1 MIKKLQKWIQ
11 DRYFGETN
19 DKVQLEK
26 EEAEFLPA
34 VLEVMET
41 PPSPVGRA
49 IQWTLFALVISGL
62 IWMFVGEVDEVAV
75 APGKLIPN
83 GYVKM
88 VQSEDKGVVRAIHV
102 KDGDFVKQG
111 QPLIEL
117 SPTASKADLERL
129 RKEAAY
135 YQLDIERLQAELTGS
150 LFQPSRQPGL
160 DPKDIDSQMT
170 LYSSRMAEYRSR
182 MAMAAADIAQQQ
194 SAVQIARTNL
204 VKFQQQYDIA
214 RDKEERI
221 RSLLADNAV
230 AYFTLLDHQSKR
242 MELEQ
247 SLVSQQ
253 SEIAKSESALAQSL
267 QNRDTTQSSWLK
279 DINTKMVEDRKQLAS
294 YQEELKKAEEKNAYA
309 TLVAPIDGR
318 VNQLSVHTVGAVV
331 TEAQP
336 LMTIVPE
343 GTEVEVE
350 VKVANKDIGFIYEGQ
365 QAAVKVDS
373 FSFQKFGTLEGV
385 VKSISPDAIEDQQ
398 SKNSQATAQSGQ
410 STASEPYYRVL
421 VSLPKQTVNVFGR
434 DQYLLPGMTAQ
445 AEIKIREKRIIE
457 FFLDPFRKYTGEAL
471 RER

>member
-11 DRYFGETN
+11 DKYFGDVK
-19 DKVQLEK
+19 DKQRMEK

-49 IQWTLFALVISGL
+49 IQWTLFALVVAGL
-62 IWMFVGEVDEVAV
+62 IWMLVGEVDEVAV
-75 APGKLIPN
+75 APGKLVPN
-83 GYVKM
+83 GYVKT

-117 SPTASKADLERL
+117 SPTASKADLDRL

-135 YQLDIERLQAELTGS
+135 YQLDIERLQAELTGA
-150 LFQPSRQPGL
+150 LFQPSRQPGQ

-204 VKFQQQYDIA
+204 IKYQQQYDIA
-214 RDKEERI
+214 RDKEDRI

-267 QNRDTTQSSWLK
+267 QNRDTTHSSWLK
-279 DINTKMVEDRKQLAS
+279 EINTKLVEDRKQLAS

-309 TLVAPIDGR
+309 TIVAPIDGR
-318 VNQLSVHTVGAVV
+318 VNQLALHTLGAVV

-373 FSFQKFGTLEGV
+373 FSFQKFGTLEGT
-385 VKSISPDAIEDQQ
+385 VKSISPDAIEEQQ
-398 SKNSQATAQSGQ
+398 AKSAQAAAQTGQ

-421 VSLPKQTVNVFGR
+421 VSLPKQTVNVFGK

-457 FFLDPFRKYTGEAL
+457 FFLDPFRKYTSEAL

>member
-11 DRYFGETN
+11 EKYFGDVKDT
-19 DKVQLEK
+19 QRMEK

-49 IQWTLFALVISGL
+49 IQWTLFALVIAGL
-62 IWMFVGEVDEVAV
+62 IWMVVGEVDEVAV

-160 DPKDIDSQMT
+160 DPKDIDSQLT

-204 VKFQQQYDIA
+204 IKFQQQFEIA
-214 RDKEERI
+214 RDKEDRI

-279 DINTKMVEDRKQLAS
+279 DINTKLVEDRKQLAS

-318 VNQLSVHTVGAVV
+318 VNQLAVHTVGAVV

-373 FSFQKFGTLEGV
+373 FSFQKFGVLEGV
-385 VKSISPDAIEDQQ
+385 VKSISPDAIDDQQ
-398 SKNSQATAQSGQ
+398 GKNAQAAAQGGQ
-410 STASEPYYRVL
+410 SAASEPYYRVL
-421 VSLPKQTVNVFGR
+421 VTLPKQTVNVFGR
-434 DQYLLPGMTAQ
+434 EQYLLPGMTAQ

-457 FFLDPFRKYTGEAL
+457 FFMDPFRKYTSEAL